1 MDRPYGIS
9 DFAFPSR
16 WDRESG
22 PDLVG
27 RAGQGSRSDRE
38 QSQTGRGKGSNSTQS
53 RGGFDRPVTVYR
65 GRDPGYSLREFE
77 VRALPD
83 LGKFP
88 RGPEGELP
96 RVWFQSHHNAI

>member
-22 PDLVG
+22 PDLAG
-27 RAGQGSRSDRE
+27 RAGQGSPSDRE

-53 RGGFDRPVTVYR
+53 RGGFDPPGTVDPR
-65 GRDPGYSLREFE
+65 RDPGYSPPPTAVPGPTTLATFRL
-77 VRALPD
+77 APAHDLLPF
-83 LGKFP
+83 LIP
-88 RGPEGELP
+88 RPP
-96 RVWFQSHHNAI
+96 TP

>member
-53 RGGFDRPVTVYR
+53 RGGFDRPGTVYL
-65 GRDPGYSLREFE
+65 GRDRAYSLREFE
-77 VRALPD
+77 GRALTD
-83 LGKFP
+83 LGKV
-88 RGPEGELP
+88 RDLP
-96 RVWFQSHHNAI
+96 AGDLLRF